1 MNKAALETAI
11 IALATIATQL
21 LHGDDPPTEEE
32 EEEDDL
38 DKVIDKIENDAVGRE
53 ITVAVKQA
61 MLDPENAED
70 IMAARGIL
78 PYEEDFDDDDI

>member
-1 MNKAALETAI
+1 MNKVALETAI

-21 LHGDDPPTEEE
+21 LHGEDLTEEE
-32 EEEDDL
+32 EGEADL
-38 DKVIDKIENDAVGRE
+38 DKVIDKIQDDVVGRE
-53 ITVAVKQA
+53 ITIAVKQA

-78 PYEEDFDDDDI
+78 PYEADFDDDDV

>member
-21 LHGDDPPTEEE
+21 LHGDDSSPEE

-38 DKVIDKIENDAVGRE
+38 DKVIDRIENDAVGRE
-53 ITVAVKQA
+53 ITIAVKQA

-78 PYEEDFDDDDI
+78 PYEEDFDDDGI